1 MSSAKSLKS
10 GFVSLQLNQVEW
22 CVPSRYNEL
31 SMIGYGAYG
40 TVWYVSINKPYI
52 HLYLSIYLRIL
63 PFENIEYTKR
73 TYREINILSQMD
85 HENIVCLIDAF
96 SPQTS
101 LKEFTDIYLVTPLM
115 GADLGAIIETQS
127 LSDEQIRFL
136 VYQILRG
143 LKYMHSIG
151 LIHRDLKPANIAVN
165 EDCELKILDFGL
177 ARQKQEEMTGYVAT
191 RWYRAPEVMLN
202 WMHYNESVDV
212 WSVACI
218 MAELR
223 NRAPLFKGGNHIHQI
238 QLILNLL
245 GKPDEEF
252 MKKINSPEARGFIR
266 DISKCE
272 PQNLYTY
279 FSSFSSDAVDLLQK
293 MLHLDPDRRLTAAQ
307 ALAHRYFATYHDES
321 DEPIAERFDDLF
333 QDDSN
338 VSLDQ
343 LKEAVWN
350 TLENFVPNLNSLHLC
365 ASEETNAA

>member
-1 MSSAKSLKS
+1 
-10 GFVSLQLNQVEW
+10 
-22 CVPSRYNEL
+22 
-31 SMIGYGAYG
+31 
-40 TVWYVSINKPYI
+40 
-52 HLYLSIYLRIL
+52 
-63 PFENIEYTKR
+63 
-73 TYREINILSQMD
+73 
-85 HENIVCLIDAF
+85 
-96 SPQTS
+96 
-101 LKEFTDIYLVTPLM
+101 M

-202 WMHYNESVDV
+202 WMHYNESGNKKCIFILTVYQFFHPLFTEMLIFTFFHKHQQKRSFSVVNSFDREQSVIVKIVKRLINVFDV

-252 MKKINSPEARGFIR
+252 MKKINSPEV
-266 DISKCE
+266 S
-272 PQNLYTY
+272 
-279 FSSFSSDAVDLLQK
+279 
-293 MLHLDPDRRLTAAQ
+293 
-307 ALAHRYFATYHDES
+307 
-321 DEPIAERFDDLF
+321 DLF
-333 QDDSN
+333 FYLSN
-338 VSLDQ
+338 LLLVFFSL
-343 LKEAVWN
+343 VI
-350 TLENFVPNLNSLHLC
+350 VLNNMFLSTY
-365 ASEETNAA
+365 SF

>member
-1 MSSAKSLKS
+1 MS
-10 GFVSLQLNQVEW
+10 
-22 CVPSRYNEL
+22 R
-31 SMIGYGAYG
+31 
-40 TVWYVSINKPYI
+40 
-52 HLYLSIYLRIL
+52 

-252 MKKINSPEARGFIR
+252 MRKINSPEVSCYGTPFPLRFLTF
-266 DISKCE
+266 K
-272 PQNLYTY
+272 
-279 FSSFSSDAVDLLQK
+279 AVDLLQK

-321 DEPIAERFDDLF
+321 DEPIAERFDDPF

>member
-1 MSSAKSLKS
+1 MSSAKNLKS

-40 TVWYVSINKPYI
+40 TVCSAHDNKLNRRVAI
-52 HLYLSIYLRIL
+52 KKLSR

-101 LKEFTDIYLVTPLM
+101 LKEFSDIYLVTPLM

-252 MKKINSPEARGFIR
+252 MRKINSPEACGFIR

-279 FSSFSSDAVDLLQK
+279 FSSFSSDGK
-293 MLHLDPDRRLTAAQ
+293 SIRC
-307 ALAHRYFATYHDES
+307 
-321 DEPIAERFDDLF
+321 
-333 QDDSN
+333 
-338 VSLDQ
+338 
-343 LKEAVWN
+343 
-350 TLENFVPNLNSLHLC
+350 NSYVL
-365 ASEETNAA
+365 